1 MFLCIHISPL
11 PPARVSPPS
20 IVPYGAIHGYI
31 YPAQTL
37 EWLGLAFVS
46 YSFDVTQ
53 PASGVG
59 ICSDTR
65 TE

>member
-11 PPARVSPPS
+11 PPARVSPS
-20 IVPYGAIHGYI
+20 IVPYIHGYI

-37 EWLGLAFVS
+37 EWLGLALVS

-53 PASGVG
+53 PASGVYV
-59 ICSDTR
+59 CSDTR